1 MRNSISDNYFYKRLI
16 IFKPSTTFWI
26 TAFFC
31 FSIWMYLG
39 PLSWRH
45 YDDYDPLNDFL
56 SWLGAYGFEI
66 YEPNSLPTYLFSNF
80 LKLIGEEAKIIKLI
94 VVSLWGQL
102 GWGTYPPIW
111 NSIYLSISSPFII
124 FGVDATRWVL
134 IILGF
139 VSNLISASL
148 LS

>member
-31 FSIWMYLG
+31 FSIWIYLG
-39 PLSWRH
+39 PLNWRH

-56 SWLGAYGFEI
+56 SWLGVYGFKI
-66 YEPNSLPTYLFSNF
+66 YDPNSLPTYLFSNF
-80 LKLIGEEAKIIKLI
+80 LKLIAEEAKIIRLI

-124 FGVDATRWVL
+124 FG
-134 IILGF
+134 ILWT
-139 VSNLISASL
+139 L
-148 LS
+148 